1 MGEIPCRDWAVGA
14 GQVGSVNWRFLAP
27 PTGCWHCG
35 GAWSGGGRCARPPA
49 NVWHPYRGG
58 SCRGASG
65 WRAKRRG
72 FGTGLWR
79 RTFRFVGFVDACSTG
94 SRDAE
99 ATSPQDPDWAMA
111 IAEYLRSTPW
121 CDSQAGSLRHDGGHR
136 SPPFRGRVGSPLA
149 SPESVWAVRTKHY
162 QRHEIGV
169 SICWQTTCAVSSRY
183 PPNPGGQIHCFISCT
198 ICVH

>member
-14 GQVGSVNWRFLAP
+14 AQVGSVNWRFLAP

-49 NVWHPYRGG
+49 NVWHPYWGG

-79 RTFRFVGFVDACSTG
+79 RTSRFVGFVDACSTG

-121 CDSQAGSLRHDGGHR
+121 CDSQAGSLRHDGGG
-136 SPPFRGRVGSPLA
+136 PFCPHPDPLPQSCGFCLAGVVLRERGLRAAVPLGLPQISFPNRREVGGA
-149 SPESVWAVRTKHY
+149 
-162 QRHEIGV
+162 
-169 SICWQTTCAVSSRY
+169 C
-183 PPNPGGQIHCFISCT
+183 GGRDCGCGW
-198 ICVH
+198 VG